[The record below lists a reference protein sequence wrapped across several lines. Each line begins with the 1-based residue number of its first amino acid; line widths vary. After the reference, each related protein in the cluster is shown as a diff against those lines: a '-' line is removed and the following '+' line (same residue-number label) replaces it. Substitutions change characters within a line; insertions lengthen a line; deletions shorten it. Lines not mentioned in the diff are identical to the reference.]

1 MLISDSQFHWRKFLE
16 VGDSPGMDTEKE
28 IHREKLEMKLWDH
41 LGFLVT
47 DENKNKR

>member
-1 MLISDSQFHWRKFLE
+1 
-16 VGDSPGMDTEKE
+16 MDTEKE

-47 DENKNKR
+47 DENKNKRRADEF